1 MKIFDQWVLRGPF
14 TARDLGVYRIV
25 FGLIALA
32 ILPNAQF
39 LSAYPDSFFAPPP
52 GPFRVF
58 SSLPPVGVLIALEIA
73 LALALSAV
81 VFGVFTRVASTA
93 AGILLITVFGLSY
106 SFGKIDHTIF
116 LPLVALLVVWA
127 GWGSAYSVDSLEP
140 RGPVTPVRQW
150 PLRLL
155 ALLIGVGFATA
166 AIPKFLGGWWKPGT
180 QATEGHYWYELLIDG
195 RDSFFAPL
203 FGNITTPVFWEPL
216 DWITLLLEAGI
227 IVSVLSWRSFR
238 IMIALASVFHVGVL
252 IMMNILFTTNV
263 VAYAAFVPWGLAVA
277 WLARRGISGPRWSA
291 AVWRRIAWVGVPVL
305 ALVAWGLSIAIPL
318 EVEDGVKIVIISI
331 AGVVGAGYLVY
342 EIVRLIRWV
351 LRKVRGPGAARP
363 SRRDLKAVPN

>member
-1 MKIFDQWVLRGPF
+1 MRLFDRWVQRGPF
-14 TARDLGVYRIV
+14 TARDLGVYRV
-25 FGLIALA
+25 VYGLIALA

-39 LSAYPDSFFAPPP
+39 LAGYPDSFFAPPP
-52 GPFRVF
+52 GLFRLF
-58 SSLPPVGVLIALEIA
+58 PSLPPLGVLIGLEIA
-73 LALALSAV
+73 LALALAAV
-81 VFGVFTRVASTA
+81 VFGVFTRTASVT
-93 AGILLITVFGLSY
+93 AGILLIVVFGLSY

-127 GWGSAYSVDSLEP
+127 GWGSAYSVDSLASH
-140 RGPVTPVRQW
+140 GVAAPVRQW

-166 AIPKFLGGWWKPGT
+166 AVPKFLGGWLKPGT

-216 DWITLLLEAGI
+216 DWITLLLEGGI
-227 IVSVLSWRSFR
+227 ILSVLSWRSFR
-238 IMIALASVFHVGVL
+238 IMIAFASVFHVGVL

-263 VAYAAFVPWGLAVA
+263 VAYAAFVPWGLAVG
-277 WLARRGISGPRWSA
+277 WLARRGITGPRWST

-305 ALVAWGLSIAIPL
+305 AFAAWALSTSIPL
-318 EVEDGVKIVIISI
+318 EIEDGMKIVIISV
-331 AGVVGAGYLVY
+331 AGLVGACYLVY
-342 EIVRLIRWV
+342 EMVLFARWV
-351 LRKVRGPGAARP
+351 LPKARG
-363 SRRDLKAVPN
+363 SRSSRQDLQLVQD